1 MDGSGTVEDE
11 LDRMNDVLA
20 LIMVLAVFGV
30 ALGGLAWLALRVRH
44 RGIGGD
50 SAR

>member
-20 LIMVLAVFGV
+20 LIMVLVFGV